1 MILRRNPG
9 KGLAPGISSEDTEK
23 NQDNKMLELF
33 KENVGITLSRFAQ
46 LCACVQANISNKKWA
61 ELPVHF
67 YLLLLYHG
75 KTREIFLKN
84 ILS

>member
-23 NQDNKMLELF
+23 NQDNKMLF
-33 KENVGITLSRFAQ
+33 KENAGVTLSCFAQ
-46 LCACVQANISNKKWA
+46 LCACVQVNISNMKWA

-67 YLLLLYHG
+67 YLLLLYHE
-75 KTREIFLKN
+75 KTREIF
-84 ILS
+84 